1 MDGGVSEDA
10 VTGASQAP
18 TEVAHAPTGVGRGS
32 AEVAQASTGVS
43 RGSAEVG
50 QAPTVIEQ
58 ASADVGRAPTA
69 VERAST
75 GVGQAP
81 IGAGRAFAGV
91 GGADAG
97 VGRVSAG
104 EVDRGAGRWLP
115 VSRLQD
121 FYELPEVPT
130 DAGPFRVR
138 QMSRVLGG
146 VLDGATRPLR
156 IVDVGCGDGEATERL
171 AAVAHAKNAGHT
183 VTGSDWAH
191 GPLLRAQTRG
201 LTVFR
206 GTLAPPGL
214 PIASGSVDVVV
225 LNEVIEHLVDTDA
238 AVAELHRVLRPG
250 GHLLLST
257 PNLAAWFNRGA
268 LLLGMQPVFSEVSLR
283 RVFGR
288 PGSVVAGHLH
298 LFTRR
303 ALVQFLDANG
313 FTGITVSGACYH
325 DTPGPLRPVDRALRH
340 VPSLA
345 AILICAARKPR

>member
-1 MDGGVSEDA
+1 MDGGVSEGA
-10 VTGASQAP
+10 ATGPGQ
-18 TEVAHAPTGVGRGS
+18 APTGVG
-32 AEVAQASTGVS
+32 EASTGVS
-43 RGSAEVG
+43 RAPADAG
-50 QAPTVIEQ
+50 QASDVVSKSP
-58 ASADVGRAPTA
+58 ADVGRAA
-69 VERAST
+69 AGGRAST
-75 GVGQAP
+75 GVGEASV
-81 IGAGRAFAGV
+81 GGRVAVGVGEVAGGRAVAGS
-91 GGADAG
+91 GAAAG
-97 VGRVSAG
+97 SRRV
-104 EVDRGAGRWLP
+104 P

-138 QMSRVLGG
+138 QMSRVLDG

-171 AAVAHAKNAGHT
+171 AAVAHAKNAGHS
-183 VTGSDWAH
+183 VAGSDWAH

-201 LTVFR
+201 LSVFR